1 MTNFKILSYPEVET
15 LYHTKMCYTETNK
28 ECYFNIDPDQDDFF
42 GDPQNSLFAVFEGD
56 THLSELNLTLE
67 NKRFLGGFPNTSQPQ
82 HRAVLVLG
90 NLTVD
95 TINMYDTGT
104 EIGWPLYLYVKGN
117 LIAQKL
123 TMYDLAGVIV
133 EGNAEIEQLIIM
145 GNYNANLNIHGN
157 LTVKNG
163 YQSCARLAVKGALI
177 SDNYYLHTQSLY
189 VNEVSPT
196 NDQYNLKIGNISNP
210 IIPCAKEGIKYFE
223 GIDKIWEEEL
233 HKEEEQRIFEKI
245 ELHKI
250 FIDDVYDIYDEVD
263 AWDLCESSLTKNV
276 FNKSIN
282 YIK

>member
-1 MTNFKILSYPEVET
+1 MTNFKILSYPEIET
-15 LYHTKMCYTETNK
+15 LYDTKMCYTETNK
-28 ECYFNIDPDQDDFF
+28 DCYFNLHPDFTFIF
-42 GDPQNSLFAVFEGD
+42 GDPKNSLFAVFEGD

-104 EIGWPLYLYVKGN
+104 EIGLPLYLYVKGN

-123 TMYDLAGVIV
+123 TMYDQAGVIV

-163 YQSCARLAVKGALI
+163 YQSCARLAVIGTLI
-177 SDNYYLHTQSLY
+177 SEKYYLYTQSLY
-189 VNEVSPT
+189 VNEVSLA
-196 NDQYNLKIGNISNP
+196 NDQYRLKIGNISNP
-210 IIPCAKEGIKYFE
+210 IIPCTMEGIKYFE
-223 GIDKIWEEEL
+223 GIDKIWEEESGL
-233 HKEEEQRIFEKI
+233 NQGEILFQKI
-245 ELHKI
+245 RENRV
-250 FIDDVYDIYDEVD
+250 FIDELYDEYDD
-263 AWDLCESSLTKNV
+263 AEIDSWVLCKSSLTKNV
-276 FNKSIN
+276 FN
-282 YIK
+282 